1 MDLIFEKK
9 EQYFGKDAAWVSE
22 FEVAADF
29 NLHVERISGGRFLV
43 YQKSVADGEYDLVDG
58 LGYKD
63 HKDTI
68 DMDFVALVYPKWI
81 KVVSEAEVTMGIVTF
96 TGDAPSGGG
105 ETQEDPYKY
114 INFLS
119 VGRDDRDVLRKYIS
133 EYSEN
138 GLVFPTVEAAEQYG
152 DTSSPTYAKIDFN
165 AVVSYDGTIKDM
177 LMNNDGWSEDK
188 ITSLPYVTREEF
200 YNLNA

>member
-22 FEVAADF
+22 FEVTSDF

-68 DMDFVALVYPKWI
+68 DMDFVALVYPKYI
-81 KVVSEAEVTMGIVTF
+81 KVVSEAEVTRAVVLPEGVAKQI
-96 TGDAPSGGG
+96 GGKSMIEFEFEG
-105 ETQEDPYKY
+105 ETYQAEEGMTWGEFIASSYNDGMFTEASGFVRHDGRKVWNGTSGSYVMPSDI
-114 INFLS
+114 IND
-119 VGRDDRDVLRKYIS
+119 GDVLMYP
-133 EYSEN
+133 E
-138 GLVFPTVEAAEQYG
+138 
-152 DTSSPTYAKIDFN
+152 
-165 AVVSYDGTIKDM
+165 M
-177 LMNNDGWSEDK
+177 
-188 ITSLPYVTREEF
+188 
-200 YNLNA
+200 

>member
-22 FEVAADF
+22 FEVASDF

-68 DMDFVALVYPKWI
+68 DMDFVALVYPKYI
-81 KVVSEAEVTMGIVTF
+81 KVVSEAEVTRAVVLPEGVAKQIGGVKTEYDASIYEDRKALWEYFDAFGMQQDERVTLEKEIAV
-96 TGDAPSGGG
+96 TN
-105 ETQEDPYKY
+105 TT
-114 INFLS
+114 
-119 VGRDDRDVLRKYIS
+119 VGDVLVYEVGKVYTGGIITMWNNVEVLNLHDAED
-133 EYSEN
+133 EYEI
-138 GLVFPTVEAAEQYG
+138 TAE
-152 DTSSPTYAKIDFN
+152 
-165 AVVSYDGTIKDM
+165 
-177 LMNNDGWSEDK
+177 
-188 ITSLPYVTREEF
+188 
-200 YNLNA
+200 